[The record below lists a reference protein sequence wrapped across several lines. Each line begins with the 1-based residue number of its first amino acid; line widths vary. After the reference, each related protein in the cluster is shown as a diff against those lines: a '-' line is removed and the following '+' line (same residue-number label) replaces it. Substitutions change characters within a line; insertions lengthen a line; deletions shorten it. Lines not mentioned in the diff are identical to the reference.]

1 MDWRTGIR
9 QAIEEFGHH
18 RLRTLLTLLGMIFG
32 VGAVISMLAI
42 GEGAER
48 EALQLIDS
56 LGLRNVLIES
66 VPQPEDRLKEIRE
79 DSLGLSLRDLEI
91 ALETLPQVTRH
102 SALKKINVFSL
113 FSATG
118 RSTGEVLGVSPG
130 YFSMTNL
137 GLDRGRLVDT
147 EDDARFAQVC
157 VIGSQVARD
166 LFGTEDPLGR
176 RLKVNHV
183 WLEVVGLVRDKLNTK
198 DEFEGIR
205 LGMPQNKIYLPLQT
219 ALKRFR
225 FKPMEEEL
233 DGISMEVQDRGSVEF
248 VAATLGRLLETRHHA
263 INDYRLIVPEALL
276 EQHRQTQRIFD
287 IVMSSIA
294 GISLL
299 VGGIGIMNIMLAT
312 VLERTREIGIRRAI
326 GAKRGDI
333 RRQFLI
339 EALTISLLGG
349 VIGIMIGF
357 GLAWGISTYS
367 GWPFSWSV
375 HAPLIAVTVCGLV
388 GMGFGLYPAVKASHL
403 DPIEALNRQI

>member
-91 ALETLPQVTRH
+91 ALETLPQVSRH

-137 GLDRGRLVDT
+137 GLAQGRLVDT
-147 EDDARFAQVC
+147 DDDVRFAQVC
-157 VIGSQVARD
+157 VIGSQVAQD

-183 WLEVVGLVRDKLNTK
+183 WLEVVGIVRDKMNTK

-233 DGISMEVQDRGSVEF
+233 DGISMEVQDRDSVEF
-248 VAATLGRLLETRHHA
+248 VAATLGRLLETRHHS

>member
-56 LGLRNVLIES
+56 LGLRNVLIEA

-118 RSTGEVLGVSPG
+118 RSTGEVVGVSPG

-137 GLDRGRLVDT
+137 ALARGRLVDND
-147 EDDARFAQVC
+147 DDARFSQVC
-157 VIGSQVARD
+157 VIGSQVAQD

-183 WLEVVGLVRDKLNTK
+183 WLEVVGLVQDKLSSK

-233 DGISMEVQDRGSVEF
+233 DGISMEVQDRESVEF